1 MAQITIEE
9 VEAAIKSQTAAR
21 DQAMAQANF
30 HAGCLG
36 AWQEMLA
43 HLQSP
48 DVTDGAPEADAAP
61 DIKPIARNAVKK
73 ASGNGLNLAN

>member
-36 AWQEMLA
+36 AWQEVLT
-43 HLQSP
+43 HLRSP
-48 DVTDGAPEADAAP
+48 DVADVSTETEAPP
-61 DIKPIARNAVKK
+61 DSKPSARNAARKN
-73 ASGNGLNLAN
+73 GNGLSLAN

>member
-36 AWQEMLA
+36 TWQEVLT
-43 HLQSP
+43 HLKSP
-48 DVTDGAPEADAAP
+48 DVADVSTETEGPP

-73 ASGNGLNLAN
+73 ASGNGLSLAN